1 MKKIIIISLLVLAT
15 ASCKKTTSV
24 LPYPSP
30 KQLILGTWVLK
41 SIETKEFKGDTL
53 IKNTVE
59 NVTYIDSLTFMNNNS
74 YVRRSGNGS
83 LNGNYDLIGNQ
94 VLLMGDNQF
103 HILTLNTNQLSYLS
117 FTRVTGSSTTQ
128 HILTYTK
135 N

>member
-24 LPYPSP
+24 LPSPSP

-53 IKNTVE
+53 IKNTVQ
-59 NVTYIDSLTFMNNNS
+59 NVPYIDSLTFINNNS
-74 YVRRSGNGS
+74 YVTRSGNGGS
-83 LNGNYDLIGNQ
+83 SKGNYALIDNQ
-94 VLLMGDNQF
+94 ILLMDGNQF
-103 HILTLNTNQLSYLS
+103 HIRTLNTNQLIYVAG
-117 FTRVTGSSTTQ
+117 RVTESSTTQ
-128 HILTYTK
+128 SIITYTK